1 MSSDLPQR
9 ILVTGGT
16 GFFGRSILAAR
27 MAAGRNE
34 SKLVILSRDPAGF
47 LAANPAFRDLPGVS
61 YLAGDVRDFAF
72 PAGEFSAVLHAATP
86 ATPAIPDAEVASII
100 LDGTRH
106 VLDFCRQR
114 GVGNFLYVSSGAVY
128 GPMPPGLRQMP
139 ETLACHPASIYGR
152 SKLAAEQLSIDSGV
166 ASCKIARCFAFVGE
180 YLGLNL
186 HYAIG
191 NFIRDCLLERP
202 ITIQSDGSAV
212 RSYLYSDDL
221 VKQLWALLDRPEPRL
236 TVNLG
241 SDRAL
246 TIREL
251 AELVR
256 RVAGTANPITVAG
269 KPDAYAATNFY
280 VPEIKLARQLLAT
293 GEPVSLEAAL
303 KRVIHFHRQSAA
315 NTHKTRSQQ
324 P

>member
-1 MSSDLPQR
+1 MSPDSPRR
-9 ILVTGGT
+9 ILITGGT

-27 MAAGRNE
+27 TAEGRPE
-34 SKLVILSRDPAGF
+34 TELVILSRDPAGF
-47 LAANPAFRDLPGVS
+47 LAANPEFRDLPGVS

-86 ATPAIPDAEVASII
+86 ATPAIPDAEAASII

-106 VLDFCRQR
+106 VLDFCRGR
-114 GVGNFLYVSSGAVY
+114 GVGNLLFVSSGAVY
-128 GPMPPGLRQMP
+128 GPMPPGLREMP
-139 ETLACHPASIYGR
+139 ETLPCHPVSVYGR

-166 ASCKIARCFAFVGE
+166 ASCKVARCFAFVGE

-186 HYAIG
+186 HFAIG
-191 NFIRDCLLERP
+191 NFIRDCLLGQP
-202 ITIQSDGSAV
+202 INIQGDGSAV
-212 RSYLYSDDL
+212 RSYLYSGDL

-241 SDRAL
+241 SDRAVS
-246 TIREL
+246 IREL

-256 RVAGTANPITVAG
+256 RAAGTANPITVAG
-269 KPDAYAATNFY
+269 KPDAYLATNFY
-280 VPEIKLARQLLAT
+280 VPDIKLARRLLAT

-303 KRVIHFHRQSAA
+303 ERVIRFHRQMSA
-315 NTHKTRSQQ
+315 NTHKIRSHQ